1 METFGRVLL
10 FGMGLTFMLLAY
22 QVDNFTGIL
31 GWVFGVILS
40 LAVLASF
47 VKVKRYPG
55 KRGDNL

>member
-55 KRGDNL
+55 GRGDNV